1 MGAASERTPWEDPMH
16 SRARISSVIALA
28 CLAVAGTASAQTWEG
43 FFKGKTVTINIAGT
57 AGGGIDIGA
66 RMLARYLGKYLP
78 GNPQVIAQNMPG
90 AGGVRVLDYLFTQA
104 PRDGT
109 VIGAFA
115 SGPLLDPLIGARKPP
130 YGIDAFTAV
139 GALEKDGAFC
149 TTWYK
154 SPIKTLAQAREREV
168 TVAGTGAG
176 SGTDIEP
183 IILNEAIGTK
193 FKVITGYLGTQETA
207 LALERGEVDGRCGF
221 GFASIKASKPDWLKE
236 NKLVFILQN
245 GLEKHPLAPDVP
257 WTMDLADTPDKK
269 AMIRLISSPLVI
281 SRPYLA
287 PPGLPPERAAEIR
300 KAFMQA
306 MADPQLVAEFE
317 IASGGDKPEPT
328 DGEAMQ
334 KILMSMQ
341 STPKLVVD
349 RMRAILNP

>member
-1 MGAASERTPWEDPMH
+1 MRFVERCARATVIGLATLASP
-16 SRARISSVIALA
+16 ALA
-28 CLAVAGTASAQTWEG
+28 QTPDG

-66 RMLARYLGKYLP
+66 RILARYLGKYLT
-78 GNPQVIAQNMPG
+78 GNPAVIAQNMPG
-90 AGGVRVLDYLFTQA
+90 AGGVRVLEYLFTQA

-115 SGPLLDPLIGARKPP
+115 SGPLLDPLIGARRAA

-139 GALEKDGAFC
+139 GALERDGAFC

-154 SPIKTLAQAREREV
+154 SPIQTLEQARQQTV

-221 GFASIKASKPDWLKE
+221 GYASIKASKPDWLKE
-236 NKLVFILQN
+236 KKLTFLVQN

-257 WTMDLADTPDKK
+257 WSYELADTPDKK
-269 AMIRLISSPLVI
+269 AMVKLISSPLVI

-287 PPGLPPERAAEIR
+287 PPGLPAERAADIR
-300 KAFMQA
+300 NAFSRA
-306 MADPQLVAEFE
+306 LADPGFIAEFE
-317 IASGGDKPEPT
+317 TSSGGDQPEPT
-328 DGEAMQ
+328 DGAAMQ
-334 KILMSMQ
+334 KILASMQ
-341 STPKLVVD
+341 ATPKNVVE
-349 RMRAILNP
+349 RMRTILNP

>member
-1 MGAASERTPWEDPMH
+1 MKFIGKIAGAALVFLAPS
-16 SRARISSVIALA
+16 ALA
-28 CLAVAGTASAQTWEG
+28 QTPDG
-43 FFKGKTVTINIAGT
+43 FFKNKTVTINIAGT

-66 RMLARYLGKYLP
+66 RILSRYLGKYLP

-104 PRDGT
+104 PKDGT
-109 VIGAFA
+109 VLGAFA
-115 SGPLLDPLIGARKPP
+115 SGPLLDPLIGARKAA

-149 TTWYK
+149 TTWFK
-154 SPIKTLAQAREREV
+154 SPIKTLDDARKNVV

-183 IILNEAIGTK
+183 LILNEALGTR

-236 NKLVFILQN
+236 NKLNFLVQN
-245 GLEKHPLAPDVP
+245 GLERHPLALDVP
-257 WTMDLADTPDKK
+257 WSLELADTPDKK
-269 AMIRLISSPLVI
+269 AMMRLISSPLVI

-287 PPGLPPERAAEIR
+287 PPGLPDDRVADLR
-300 KAFMQA
+300 KGFMQA
-306 MADPQLVAEFE
+306 LADPGFVEEFMTS
-317 IASGGDKPEPT
+317 SGGDKPGPT
-328 DGEAMQ
+328 DGGTMQ
-334 KILMSMQ
+334 KILVSMQ
-341 STPKLVVD
+341 STPKNVVD